1 MFHHL
6 VKDSDGVIISGP
18 LLIFPKVF
26 NDSRGFFLENWNSK
40 NFNFCLNET
49 INFVQDNHSCSDR
62 GVIRG
67 LHYQV
72 PPKAQGKLVT
82 CISGEIFD
90 IAVDI
95 RSTSPTF
102 GSWAGVLLTDNN
114 PRQFWIPQGFAHGFI
129 ALSDKAHVLYKT
141 TDFWDKDCE
150 RTIRWDDHELN
161 IDWQLHLLGALKP
174 HLSEKDKNALSFKS
188 VSSEL
193 AFE

>member
-6 VKDSDGVIISGP
+6 VKNNDGAIISGP
-18 LLIFPKVF
+18 LIIVPKVF

-82 CISGEIFD
+82 CISGQIFD

-150 RTIRWDDHELN
+150 RTLRWNDCELN
-161 IDWQLHLLGALKP
+161 IDWHLDLLGETKP
-174 HLSEKDKNALSFKS
+174 KLSEKDKNGASFKS
-188 VSSEL
+188 LSTEL
-193 AFE
+193 AF